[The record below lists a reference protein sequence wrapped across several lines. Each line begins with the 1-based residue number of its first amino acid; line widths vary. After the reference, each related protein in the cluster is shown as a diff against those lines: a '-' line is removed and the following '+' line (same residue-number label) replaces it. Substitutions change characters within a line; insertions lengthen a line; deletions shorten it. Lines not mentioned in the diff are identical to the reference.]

1 MKTGGKKTTKVKEN
15 YNIINNTDNKELLG
29 LRTGLKAYSEK
40 PRVDGEERPE
50 RPERTERKPREAREP
65 REPRD
70 AENKKQ
76 SNDQQSGS
84 PKKPYE
90 KREVLFY
97 LLFNYFR
104 TNNSKNK
111 VTKNLKTEKLES
123 PLNKPPTKP
132 NPLNQPRPMLMLKTI
147 NLSPHYEKIYFL
159 MRKFTFIL

>member
-15 YNIINNTDNKELLG
+15 YNIINNTENKELLG

-50 RPERTERKPREAREP
+50 RPERTERKPREP

-90 KREVLFY
+90 KRE
-97 LLFNYFR
+97 
-104 TNNSKNK
+104 NK
-111 VTKNLKTEKLES
+111 
-123 PLNKPPTKP
+123 
-132 NPLNQPRPMLMLKTI
+132 
-147 NLSPHYEKIYFL
+147 
-159 MRKFTFIL
+159 